1 MDKETV
7 ISINAYAQKTLKN
20 LHESYRT
27 KLLSMYTIL
36 YKEYQFTHLVT
47 NALSADLASILNLV
61 IRGPIKTIVVD
72 ESTPPAI
79 NEFAEALEYYVLGRK
94 KTGDTLRFIG
104 SHVVSVE
111 QFDYLVHGHTGNAE
125 LDSFKEANQDKFAH
139 LYRIQLLSKMD

>member
-20 LHESYRT
+20 LHESYRA
-27 KLLSMYTIL
+27 KLLGMYTIL
-36 YKEYQFTHLVT
+36 YKEYRFTHLVT
-47 NALSADLASILNLV
+47 NALSVDLASILNLV

-79 NEFAEALEYYVLGRK
+79 NDFAEALEYYVLGRK
-94 KTGDTLRFIG
+94 RTGDTLRFIG
-104 SHVVSVE
+104 SHVVSVG
-111 QFDYLVHGHTGNAE
+111 QFDYLVNNHTGNAE

-139 LYRIQLLSKMD
+139 LYRIQLLSKLD

>member
-7 ISINAYAQKTLKN
+7 ISINAYAQKTLKS

-27 KLLSMYTIL
+27 KLISMYKIL

-47 NALSADLASILNLV
+47 NALSVDLASILNLV

-94 KTGDTLRFIG
+94 RTGDTLRFIG

-139 LYRIQLLSKMD
+139 LYRIQLLSKLD

>member
-20 LHESYRT
+20 LHESYRI
-27 KLLSMYTIL
+27 KLIGMYSIL

-72 ESTPPAI
+72 ESSPPAI

-94 KTGDTLRFIG
+94 RTGDTLRFIG
-104 SHVVSVE
+104 THVVSVE

>member
-27 KLLSMYTIL
+27 KLIGMYRIL

-47 NALSADLASILNLV
+47 NALSVDLASILNLV

-79 NEFAEALEYYVLGRK
+79 NDFAEALEYYVLGRK
-94 KTGDTLRFIG
+94 RTGDTLRFIG

-111 QFDYLVHGHTGNAE
+111 QFDYLVHGHTGNTE
-125 LDSFKEANQDKFAH
+125 LDNFKEANQDKFAH
-139 LYRIQLLSKMD
+139 LYRIQLLSKLD

>member
-27 KLLSMYTIL
+27 KLIGMYKIL

-72 ESTPPAI
+72 ESSPPAI

>member
-36 YKEYQFTHLVT
+36 YKEYRFTHLVT
-47 NALSADLASILNLV
+47 NALSADLASILNLA
-61 IRGPIKTIVVD
+61 IKGPIKTIVVD

-79 NEFAEALEYYVLGRK
+79 NEFAEALEYYILGRK
-94 KTGDTLRFIG
+94 RTGDTLRFIG

>member
-27 KLLSMYTIL
+27 KLIEMYRIL

-47 NALSADLASILNLV
+47 NALSVDLASILNLV
-61 IRGPIKTIVVD
+61 KIGPIKTIVVD

-79 NEFAEALEYYVLGRK
+79 NDFAEALEYYVLGRK
-94 KTGDTLRFIG
+94 RTGDALRFIG

-111 QFDYLVHGHTGNAE
+111 QFDYLVHNHAGNAE

-139 LYRIQLLSKMD
+139 LYRIQLLSKLD

>member
-20 LHESYRT
+20 LHESYRA
-27 KLLSMYTIL
+27 KLIEMYRIL

-47 NALSADLASILNLV
+47 NALSVDLASILNLV

-79 NEFAEALEYYVLGRK
+79 NDFAEALEYYVLGRK
-94 KTGDTLRFIG
+94 RTGDTLRFIG
-104 SHVVSVE
+104 PHVVSVE
-111 QFDYLVHGHTGNAE
+111 QFD
-125 LDSFKEANQDKFAH
+125 
-139 LYRIQLLSKMD
+139 

>member
-7 ISINAYAQKTLKN
+7 ININAYAQKTLKN
-20 LHESYRT
+20 LHESYRI
-27 KLLSMYTIL
+27 KLIGMYRIL
-36 YKEYQFTHLVT
+36 YNEYQFTHLIT

-61 IRGPIKTIVVD
+61 IKGTIKTIVVN

-94 KTGDTLRFIG
+94 RTGDTLRFIG

-139 LYRIQLLSKMD
+139 LYRIQLLSKLD

>member
-7 ISINAYAQKTLKN
+7 ININAYAQRTLTN
-20 LHESYRT
+20 LHESYRV
-27 KLLSMYTIL
+27 KLIEMYRVL

-61 IRGPIKTIVVD
+61 IKGPIKTIVVD

-79 NEFAEALEYYVLGRK
+79 NDFAEALEYYVLGRK
-94 KTGDTLRFIG
+94 RTGDTLRFIG

-111 QFDYLVHGHTGNAE
+111 QFDYLVHDRTGNAE

-139 LYRIQLLSKMD
+139 LYRIQLLSKLD

>member
-27 KLLSMYTIL
+27 KLIEMYRLL
-36 YKEYQFTHLVT
+36 YKEYQLTHLVT
-47 NALSADLASILNLV
+47 NALSVDLASILNLV

-79 NEFAEALEYYVLGRK
+79 NDFAEALEYYVLGRK
-94 KTGDTLRFIG
+94 RTGDTLRFIG
-104 SHVVSVE
+104 SHVVSVG
-111 QFDYLVHGHTGNAE
+111 QFDYLVNNQTGNAE

-139 LYRIQLLSKMD
+139 LYRIQLLSKLD

>member
-7 ISINAYAQKTLKN
+7 ININAYAQRTLTN
-20 LHESYRT
+20 LHESYRA
-27 KLLSMYTIL
+27 KLIEMYRVL

-61 IRGPIKTIVVD
+61 IKGPIKTIVVD

-79 NEFAEALEYYVLGRK
+79 NDFAEALEYYVLGRK
-94 KTGDTLRFIG
+94 RTGDTLRFIG
-104 SHVVSVE
+104 SHVVSVD
-111 QFDYLVHGHTGNAE
+111 QFDYLVHDRTGNAE

-139 LYRIQLLSKMD
+139 LYRIQLLSKLD

>member
-27 KLLSMYTIL
+27 KLIGMYRIL

-47 NALSADLASILNLV
+47 NALSVDLASILNLV
-61 IRGPIKTIVVD
+61 IKGPIKTIVVD
-72 ESTPPAI
+72 ESTPSAI

-94 KTGDTLRFIG
+94 RTGDTLRFIG

-139 LYRIQLLSKMD
+139 LYRIQLLSKLD

>member
-7 ISINAYAQKTLKN
+7 ISINTYAQNTLKN

-27 KLLSMYTIL
+27 KLISMYKIL

-61 IRGPIKTIVVD
+61 IKGPIKTIVVD

-94 KTGDTLRFIG
+94 RTGDTLRFIG

-139 LYRIQLLSKMD
+139 LYRIQLLSKLD

>member
-94 KTGDTLRFIG
+94 RTGDTLRFIG

-139 LYRIQLLSKMD
+139 LYRIQLLSKLD

>member
-1 MDKETV
+1 MDKETA
-7 ISINAYAQKTLKN
+7 ISINTYAQNTLKN

-27 KLLSMYTIL
+27 KLISMYRIL

-61 IRGPIKTIVVD
+61 IKGPIKTIVVD

-94 KTGDTLRFIG
+94 RTGDTLRFIG

-111 QFDYLVHGHTGNAE
+111 QFDYLVHGRTGNAE

-139 LYRIQLLSKMD
+139 LYRVQLLSKLD

>member
-36 YKEYQFTHLVT
+36 YKEYRFTHLVT

-139 LYRIQLLSKMD
+139 LYRIQLLSKLD

>member
-36 YKEYQFTHLVT
+36 YKEYRFTHLVT

-72 ESTPPAI
+72 ESTPLAI

-94 KTGDTLRFIG
+94 RTGDTLRFIG

-111 QFDYLVHGHTGNAE
+111 QFDYLVHNHTGNAE

-139 LYRIQLLSKMD
+139 LYRIQLLSKLD

>member
-7 ISINAYAQKTLKN
+7 ININAYAQRTLKN
-20 LHESYRT
+20 LHESYRA
-27 KLLSMYTIL
+27 KLIEMYRVL

-79 NEFAEALEYYVLGRK
+79 NDFAEALEYYVLGRK
-94 KTGDTLRFIG
+94 RTGDTLRFIG
-104 SHVVSVE
+104 SHVISVE
-111 QFDYLVHGHTGNAE
+111 QFDYLVRNHSGNAE

-139 LYRIQLLSKMD
+139 LYRIQLLSKLD

>member
-27 KLLSMYTIL
+27 KLIEMYRIL

-47 NALSADLASILNLV
+47 NALSVDLASILNLV
-61 IRGPIKTIVVD
+61 IKGPIKTIVVD

-79 NEFAEALEYYVLGRK
+79 NDFAEALEYYVLGRK
-94 KTGDTLRFIG
+94 RTGDTLRFIG

-111 QFDYLVHGHTGNAE
+111 QFDYLVHNHTGNAE

-139 LYRIQLLSKMD
+139 LYRIQLLSKLD

>member
-1 MDKETV
+1 MDKETA

-27 KLLSMYTIL
+27 KLIGMYRIL

-47 NALSADLASILNLV
+47 NALSVDLASILNLV

-79 NEFAEALEYYVLGRK
+79 NDFAEALEYYVLGRK
-94 KTGDTLRFIG
+94 RTGDTLRFIG
-104 SHVVSVE
+104 SHVISVE
-111 QFDYLVHGHTGNAE
+111 QFDYLVHNHAGNAE

-139 LYRIQLLSKMD
+139 LYRIQLLSKLD

>member
-36 YKEYQFTHLVT
+36 YKEYRFTHLVT

-72 ESTPPAI
+72 ESTPSAI
-79 NEFAEALEYYVLGRK
+79 NEFAETLEYYVLGRK
-94 KTGDTLRFIG
+94 RTGDTLRFIG

-139 LYRIQLLSKMD
+139 LYRIQLLSKLD

>member
-36 YKEYQFTHLVT
+36 YKEYRFTHLVT

-72 ESTPPAI
+72 ESSPPAI

-94 KTGDTLRFIG
+94 RTGDTLRFIG

>member
-27 KLLSMYTIL
+27 KLIGMYRIL

-47 NALSADLASILNLV
+47 NALSVDLASILNLV

-79 NEFAEALEYYVLGRK
+79 NDFAEALEYYVLGRK
-94 KTGDTLRFIG
+94 RTGDTLRFIG

-111 QFDYLVHGHTGNAE
+111 QFDYLVRNHSGNAE

-139 LYRIQLLSKMD
+139 LYRIQLLSKLD

>member
-7 ISINAYAQKTLKN
+7 ISINAYAQKTLKS
-20 LHESYRT
+20 LHESYRA
-27 KLLSMYTIL
+27 KLIGMYKVL
-36 YKEYQFTHLVT
+36 YNEYQFTHLVT

-72 ESTPPAI
+72 ESTPTAI

-94 KTGDTLRFIG
+94 RTGDTLRFIG
-104 SHVVSVE
+104 SHVVSVG
-111 QFDYLVHGHTGNAE
+111 QFDYLVNNHTGNAE

-139 LYRIQLLSKMD
+139 LYRIQLLSKLD

>member
-7 ISINAYAQKTLKN
+7 ISINAYAQKTLKS

-27 KLLSMYTIL
+27 KLIGMYKVL

-47 NALSADLASILNLV
+47 NALSVDLASILNLV

-79 NEFAEALEYYVLGRK
+79 NDFAEALEYYVLGRK
-94 KTGDTLRFIG
+94 RTGDTLRFIG
-104 SHVVSVE
+104 SHVISVE
-111 QFDYLVHGHTGNAE
+111 QFDYLVHNHTGNAE

-139 LYRIQLLSKMD
+139 LYRIQLLSKLD